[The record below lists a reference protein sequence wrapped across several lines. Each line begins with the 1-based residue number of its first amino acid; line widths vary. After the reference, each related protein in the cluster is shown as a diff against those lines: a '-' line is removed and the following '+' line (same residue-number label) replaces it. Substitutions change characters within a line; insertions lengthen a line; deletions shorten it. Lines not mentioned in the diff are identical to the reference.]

1 MIRRSLALLSLI
13 LLAVPGGAD
22 AAEDTRTSVLTAQGA
37 SQVLRAGQ
45 TLEVTPGAAL
55 QAGDEIVTSAGSS
68 VDVGWA
74 GLWGCRVMEDSRI
87 KIESLALEDQRVG
100 MERGRMLFRFNK
112 MPAKSAFKLMA
123 PTVTATVRGTAFAA
137 MVRPDGTSTLAVLH
151 GRVEA
156 LPAAGPAVWI
166 GAGEAVDFTAS
177 GAGVSR
183 ALSAEERDLLD
194 GTETVRSGA
203 KRSRKDRQ
211 GYV

>member
-1 MIRRSLALLSLI
+1 MIRRSLVLLSVALLSAL
-13 LLAVPGGAD
+13 GAACAGED
-22 AAEDTRTSVLTAQGA
+22 ARTSVLAVQGA
-37 SQVLRAGQ
+37 SQVLRDSQ
-45 TLEVTPGAAL
+45 TLDAAKGAVL

-74 GLWGCRVMEDSRI
+74 GLWGCRVMGDTQI

-100 MERGRMLFRFNK
+100 MRAGRMLFRFNK
-112 MPAKSAFKLMA
+112 MPAKSAFKLLA

-156 LPAAGPAVWI
+156 APSAGPAVWI
-166 GAGEAVDFTAS
+166 GAGEAVDFAAS
-177 GAGVSR
+177 GAGAPR
-183 ALSAEERDLLD
+183 ALSADERSLLA

-203 KRSRKDRQ
+203 KRSRQDRQ

>member
-1 MIRRSLALLSLI
+1 MIRRSLVLLSVALLSAL
-13 LLAVPGGAD
+13 GASCAGED
-22 AAEDTRTSVLTAQGA
+22 ARTSLLHVQGA
-37 SQVLRAGQ
+37 SQVLRDSQ
-45 TLEVTPGAAL
+45 TLDAAKGAVL

-183 ALSAEERDLLD
+183 ALSAQERDLLD